1 MIRRKDMDLDELRQR
16 INACDQ
22 TIMEEFTRRMEL
34 CKQVALYKQSQ
45 GMQIFQTSREKEI
58 LDRVRNQS
66 PEGLDGS
73 ATLLFQTLM
82 DISKYLQ
89 YRELHKN
96 PGTYVF
102 KALNISPDSSVVCQG
117 MPGANSETAARQIFG
132 QNCRPVF
139 LRTFSDVFDAVQQGK
154 VQFGIIPVQNSTAG
168 SVVQAY
174 DLMSDYNFYITRTT
188 VVEITN
194 CLCVK
199 PGTELE
205 DVKDVYSH
213 PQALSQ
219 CSHFIVKNGLKPH
232 EYSNTA
238 TAAQF
243 VMQSEEPIAA
253 ICSENCAE
261 MHGMKILARR
271 ISDYVP
277 NYTRFFCISKE
288 LLLSEDADRISV
300 VLKLP
305 HEEGSLHRLL
315 SKFVIAGLNLLK
327 LESRP
332 IRNGSF
338 EVMFYLDFSGNIH
351 DSAVSALLSDLS
363 ENLEYFKFL
372 GNYGEI

>member
-1 MIRRKDMDLDELRQR
+1 MDLDELRQG

-22 TIMEEFTRRMEL
+22 IIMEEFAKRMAL
-34 CKQVALYKQSQ
+34 CKQVAVFKQAN

-58 LDRVRNQS
+58 LDRVRSQA
-66 PEGLDGS
+66 PEGMDGS
-73 ATLLFQTLM
+73 AALLFETLM

-89 YRELHKN
+89 YRELHKEVRS
-96 PGTYVF
+96 YVF
-102 KALNISPDSSVVCQG
+102 QPLHITAASSVACQG
-117 MPGANSETAARQIFG
+117 MAGANSETAALQIFG
-132 QNCRPVF
+132 QDCKPTF
-139 LRTFSDVFDAVQQGK
+139 LPTFADVFDAVQQGS
-154 VQFGIIPVQNSTAG
+154 VEFGIIPVQNSTAG

-174 DLMSDYNFYITRTT
+174 DLMSEYNFYITRTT

-194 CLCVK
+194 CLAVRPGVK
-199 PGTELE
+199 LA

-238 TAAQF
+238 TSAQL

-253 ICSENCAE
+253 ICSESCAAL
-261 MHGMKILARR
+261 HGMEILADH

-288 LLLSEDADRISV
+288 LLLSDDADRISV

-351 DSAVSALLSDLS
+351 DPAVSALLSDLA